1 MAKRPQIQRGGV
13 NKMREMADLYDPKTP
28 IHENQPCVT
37 KVREL
42 KAEWARQLNARQQ
55 QEEE

>member
-1 MAKRPQIQRGGV
+1 
-13 NKMREMADLYDPKTP
+13 MREMADLYDPKIP
-28 IHENQPCVT
+28 SHENQPYVT

-42 KAEWARQLNARQQ
+42 NAEWARQLNARQQ